1 MWVVCQF
8 TGSRF
13 PHVATRKRQNR
24 KSIPPPRELSCVF
37 YASTFLMIMI
47 IINPIPTCS
56 QSTSTGTGT
65 GTGSLPLAATT
76 TTTHHQQLTT
86 TTTTT
91 ATATTTTSAGL
102 QGHNRPPAEPTAD
115 PACLHDSYY
124 VCIYVYSMCKY
135 NVPTQCT
142 HTHTPT
148 QRETLYLG
156 LHMRAAC
163 VGSFRFKSAIPPSW
177 VGEKSATTTKRKSL
191 PR

>member
-124 VCIYVYSMCKY
+124 VCIYVYSMCNKY
-135 NVPTQCT
+135 NVLTQCT
-142 HTHTPT
+142 HTHTYTKRNFIP
-148 QRETLYLG
+148 RLAY
-156 LHMRAAC
+156 AC
-163 VGSFRFKSAIPPSW
+163 SVRGFVSVQICNSTIVGGRKIRHHQ
-177 VGEKSATTTKRKSL
+177 RKSL

>member
-24 KSIPPPRELSCVF
+24 KSIPPPGELSCVF

-56 QSTSTGTGT
+56 QSTGTGT

-102 QGHNRPPAEPTAD
+102 QGHDRPPAEPTAD
-115 PACLHDSYY
+115 PHISTTVMCVYMY
-124 VCIYVYSMCKY
+124 TVCASIMCSHSA
-135 NVPTQCT
+135 
-142 HTHTPT
+142 HTHT
-148 QRETLYLG
+148 Y
-156 LHMRAAC
+156 
-163 VGSFRFKSAIPPSW
+163 
-177 VGEKSATTTKRKSL
+177 TKRNFIPRLAYACSVRGFVSVQICNSTIVGGRKIRHHHQKKSL

>member
-13 PHVATRKRQNR
+13 PHVARDKTE
-24 KSIPPPRELSCVF
+24 KSRPPPPPGLSCVF

-56 QSTSTGTGT
+56 QSTGTGTGI

-86 TTTTT
+86 TTTT
-91 ATATTTTSAGL
+91 ATATTTISAGL
-102 QGHNRPPAEPTAD
+102 QGHDRPPAEPTAD

-135 NVPTQCT
+135 NVLTHSA